1 MKNGNL
7 GRDIKRALASGKLQQ
22 TESGVIIPGAQV
34 EARGEYFHTVNG
46 EDLQIDH
53 NLLTTQF
60 LNYLLMCGLHTQG
73 KINNWYL
80 ALFGGNV
87 TPAVNWTAATFTAAA
102 SELVSGTEGY
112 SQANRPLFNGTA
124 AAGNQID
131 NLTGGKAAFTIVTA
145 TQLIVRGAALLSDQL
160 KGSTNGVLASASRFA
175 ADRTLS
181 NGDNFELGYRVTLNA
196 V

>member
-1 MKNGNL
+1 MKSNRL
-7 GRDIKRALASGKLQQ
+7 ALAVAAAMAAGKVEQ
-22 TESGVIIPGAQV
+22 TEVGVLLPGNVMAC
-34 EARGEYFHTVNG
+34 GEYFHTVNG
-46 EDLQIDH
+46 EDLRIDK

-60 LNYLLMCGLHTQG
+60 LNYLLMCGLHTQA
-73 KINNWYL
+73 KIANWYL
-80 ALFGGNV
+80 ALFSGNV
-87 TPAVNWTAATFTAAA
+87 TPAVNWTAATFPAAG
-102 SELVSGTEGY
+102 SEIVSGTEGY

-145 TQLIVRGAALLSDQL
+145 TSLIVRGAALASDQL

-175 ADRTLS
+175 ADRTLF

>member
-1 MKNGNL
+1 MKSNRL
-7 GRDIKRALASGKLQQ
+7 ALAVAAAMAAGKVEQ
-22 TESGVIIPGAQV
+22 TEAGVLLPGNVMAC
-34 EARGEYFHTVNG
+34 GEYFHTVNG
-46 EDLQIDH
+46 EDLRIDK

-60 LNYLLMCGLHTQG
+60 LNYLLMCGLHTQA
-73 KINNWYL
+73 KIANWYL
-80 ALFGGNV
+80 ALFSGNV
-87 TPAVNWTAATFTAAA
+87 TPAVNWTAATFPAAG
-102 SELVSGTEGY
+102 SEIVSATEGY
-112 SQANRPLFNGTA
+112 SQTNRPLFNGTA

-145 TQLIVRGAALLSDQL
+145 TNLIVRGAALASDQL

-175 ADRTLS
+175 ADRTLF